1 MQHTLTSIVA
11 TLILFTTF
19 CAHKAAPLRKDRLR
33 PQLQSVTALST
44 RQLQYTFSEAV
55 DTLTLHP
62 DSFLIT
68 NSSDTLSILLLYPS
82 LSAAEIVAV
91 TDPQQDIPYR
101 TSGVTYDTAHN
112 KGTFETSF
120 NGTSQKDTVKPW
132 VVHYAQGAR
141 QREFSIVFSEA
152 MDTTFLAFYIVPKK
166 NLVASWQ
173 NLRACRLLPAAP
185 EDSLRY
191 DTTYYLYMTAGARD
205 MSDNVMRTFVTS
217 ITPDTAYQPIRLRG
231 RAYVNDT
238 VVARGVAVLRRE
250 RPLGVSIIGAGNF
263 VFEVR
268 DTLSYTVDVISGTY
282 SGTASVAAREENTV
296 ILQLQEK
303 SIDDLID

>member
-1 MQHTLTSIVA
+1 MVV

-33 PQLQSVTALST
+33 PRLQSVTALSN

-55 DTLTLHP
+55 DTFTLHP

-68 NSSDTLSILLLYPS
+68 NNSDTLSILFLYPS
-82 LSAAEIVAV
+82 LSAAEIVAI
-91 TDPQQDIPYR
+91 TDVQDNILYK
-101 TSGVTYDTAHN
+101 TTGVMYDTARN
-112 KGTFETSF
+112 RGVFETSF
-120 NGTSQKDTVKPW
+120 SGATLADTVRPW
-132 VVHYAQGAR
+132 VVRYSQGAR
-141 QREFSIVFSEA
+141 QKEFSLVFSEA

-173 NLRACRLLPAAP
+173 NLRACRLLAAVP

-205 MSDNVMRTFVTS
+205 MSNNVMRTLVTS
-217 ITPDTAYQPIRLRG
+217 ITPDTVYQPIRLRG

-238 VVARGVAVLRRE
+238 VVASGVAVLRRE
-250 RPLGVSIIGAGNF
+250 RPLGVSIISAGNF

-268 DTLSYTVDVISGTY
+268 DTLPYTVDVISGTY